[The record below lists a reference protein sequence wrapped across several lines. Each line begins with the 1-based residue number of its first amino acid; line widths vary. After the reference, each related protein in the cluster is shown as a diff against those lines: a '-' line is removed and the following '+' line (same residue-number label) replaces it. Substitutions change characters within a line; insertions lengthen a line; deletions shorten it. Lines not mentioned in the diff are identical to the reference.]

1 MSPNKLLLSYALR
14 YPVWIILTIILGFS
28 SAIFNGIST
37 TLIVPL
43 VIGFLNQESLELDA
57 GPPLIRKILSVFVD
71 SQTGNGIIWMFGAV
85 LLAIILKNIAAYVT
99 SLVSFSL
106 AKRLINDIRKAG
118 IRLILEVDLDYF
130 VKIKTGDLVNKVNQ
144 EVGRA
149 ANAIKIAIQLF
160 ISGITVL
167 IFVGILITIS
177 WQLTVASTILLILV
191 TSINQFFVNRAKK
204 FGRLLSE
211 KSRNYSTAL
220 LEILTGIRLIK
231 SVGNEAAE
239 YQRINKFLNERE
251 QAEYQSQ
258 ANFAILGPI
267 NEILGILA
275 MLAIVFLG
283 KVFLFQDVSAKALI
297 AVLGIYLFVLNRL
310 LPVVA
315 KLNGQRS
322 QFANASP
329 STEIV
334 ANFLRKDNKPF
345 MANGNKLYQKIEQGI
360 LLEDV
365 SFAYPEHQDLV
376 LSKVNLWLPK
386 GTTLALVGS
395 SGAGKST
402 LADLLPRFYDPI
414 AGKIAID
421 GHDLREYD
429 LRSLRQAMGIV
440 SQDTFLF
447 NTSVRNN
454 IAYGR
459 ENTTDDEIIAAAKR
473 ANAYEFILGLPQ
485 GFATEIGERGIML
498 SGGQRQRIA
507 IARALLRNPDIL
519 ILDEATSALDT
530 VSERLVQQAIDE
542 LCRDRTTIVIAHR
555 LSTIQQ
561 ADQIAVMEK
570 GQVVEIG
577 THEELL
583 KQGGH
588 YNRLYTMQFDR
599 GSDEVINQAVNNALF
614 RTSYEVRTRLNPMIG
629 FLQLVVDGLVDNREE
644 QLSFTEDAYNSAL
657 RLLKTLEFFEE
668 SSKGIKSQEKQPS

>member
-14 YPVWIILTIILGFS
+14 YPAWITLTVILGFS
-28 SAIFNGIST
+28 SAIFNGISV

-43 VIGFLNQESLELDA
+43 VIGFLSRDSLDLEA
-57 GPPLIRKILSVFVD
+57 GPPLIRNILSFF
-71 SQTGNGIIWMFGAV
+71 SQGESNNGIILMFVAV
-85 LLAIILKNIAAYVT
+85 ILAIILKNFTAYVT

-106 AKRLINDIRKAG
+106 AKRLVNDIRKAG
-118 IRLILEVDLDYF
+118 IKLILEVDLDYF

-149 ANAIKIAIQLF
+149 ASAIKTAIQLF
-160 ISGITVL
+160 ITLITIL
-167 IFVGILITIS
+167 IFVSILITIS
-177 WQLTVASTILLILV
+177 WKLTVAATVLLLLV
-191 TSINQFFVNRAKK
+191 TWINQYFVKRSIK
-204 FGRLLSE
+204 FGKALSE
-211 KSRNYSTAL
+211 KSRVYSTAL

-231 SVGNEAAE
+231 SVGNEATE
-239 YQRINKFLNERE
+239 YQRINNFLNERE

-258 ANFAILGPI
+258 SNFAILGPI

-275 MLAIVFLG
+275 ILAIVFLG
-283 KVFLFQDVSAKALI
+283 KFFLLQDVPPKSLI

-310 LPVVA
+310 IPVVG
-315 KLNGQRS
+315 KLNNQRS

-329 STEIV
+329 STEIT
-334 ANFLRKDNKPF
+334 ANFLRRDNKPF
-345 MANGNKLYQKIEQGI
+345 MANGNKHYQKVEQGI
-360 LLEDV
+360 RLENV
-365 SFAYPEHQDLV
+365 SFIYPEHQDLV
-376 LSKVNLWLPK
+376 LSKVNLWVPK

-402 LADLLPRFYDPI
+402 LADLFPRFYDPVE
-414 AGKIAID
+414 GKITID
-421 GHDLREYD
+421 EQDLREYD

-459 ENTTDDEIIAAAKR
+459 DNTTDEEIIEAAKR
-473 ANAYEFILGLPQ
+473 ANAYEFILDLPQ
-485 GFATEIGERGIML
+485 GFDTEIGERGIML

-555 LSTIQQ
+555 LSTIQK
-561 ADQIAVMEK
+561 ADQIAVMDK

-583 KQGGH
+583 QQSGH
-588 YNRLYTMQFDR
+588 YSRLYTMQFDR
-599 GSDEVINQAVNNALF
+599 GPDDVINQAVNNALI

-629 FLQLVVDGLVDNREE
+629 FLQLVVDGLVDNPEE
-644 QLSFTEDAYNSAL
+644 QFSFTKDAYNSAL

-668 SSKGIKSQEKQPS
+668 SSKTGIYNRN